1 MRPPVDGRAKHE
13 QCGERPG
20 GWTTAQADTT
30 TLSLADDVKAMA
42 AGRPII
48 VFDAECVL
56 CSGFIG
62 FVIERD
68 RSGIYAFASA
78 QGPAGQALLAA
89 HGMPLAD
96 WESNV
101 LFRGGEIHL
110 KSRAFIE
117 IMAALGGPWRLVRF
131 AKVLPRAPLD
141 WIYDRV
147 AQNRYRWF
155 GKRTCLVPTPDIR
168 ARFL

>member
-1 MRPPVDGRAKHE
+1 
-13 QCGERPG
+13 
-20 GWTTAQADTT
+20 
-30 TLSLADDVKAMA
+30 MA

-56 CSGFIG
+56 CSGFVA

-68 RSGIYAFASA
+68 PSGIYAFAAA
-78 QGPAGQALLAA
+78 QGTAGQALLAA
-89 HGMPLAD
+89 HGMPLVD

-101 LFRGGEIHL
+101 LFRGGEVHL

-117 IMAALGGPWRLVRF
+117 IMAALGGPWRLLRLGK
-131 AKVLPRAPLD
+131 ALPRAPLD
-141 WIYDRV
+141 WLYDRV
-147 AQNRYRWF
+147 ARNRYRWF
-155 GKRTCLVPTPDIR
+155 GRRPCLVPTPDVR